1 MLPGNAGTTW
11 HPWCNRAIAYPSS
24 LTTNGSKILARD
36 SMINTI
42 KGNEDDTEIVSSRG
56 LPIDIATL
64 VHRTCVDPCPLVVR
78 INIRIT
84 IMGY

>member
-1 MLPGNAGTTW
+1 
-11 HPWCNRAIAYPSS
+11 
-24 LTTNGSKILARD
+24 
-36 SMINTI
+36 MINTI
-42 KGNEDDTEIVSSRG
+42 KGNGDDTEIVSSRG